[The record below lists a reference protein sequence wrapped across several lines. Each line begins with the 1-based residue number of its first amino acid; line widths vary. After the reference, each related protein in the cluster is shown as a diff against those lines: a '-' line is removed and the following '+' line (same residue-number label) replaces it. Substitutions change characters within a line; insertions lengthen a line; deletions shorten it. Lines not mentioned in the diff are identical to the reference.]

1 MDIQV
6 VRNFPNFIDQGMASC
21 ATTDPEVFF
30 PERGMNVSHNN
41 VVKRICRSCP
51 YVQPCLEW
59 ALENREM
66 GIWGATT
73 EMERRKIRRKNR
85 VSN

>member
-6 VRNFPNFIDQGMASC
+6 ASNFPNFVDQGLASC
-21 ATTDPEVFF
+21 ATSDPNAFF
-30 PERGMNVSHNN
+30 PERGANAAQNVLP
-41 VVKRICRSCP
+41 KRICRACP

-59 ALENREM
+59 ALENRET
-66 GIWGATT
+66 GIWGGTT
-73 EMERRKIRRKNR
+73 EADRRKIRRKNR